1 MSNKNNSLKKS
12 ILCSLFFI
20 FGLTVFLNANTWI
33 DYPKCIK
40 PAEDFIDPR
49 TGEIVSRNPIVPCC
63 SGGVGSCCNIG
74 YRNSEDGQ
82 MYLIYP
88 YVMPEMCDEFDSG
101 VIDPN
106 QPRVDNC
113 NPGLV
118 QYRAEG
124 DCDTLTRTCCGTVKG
139 INTRWSDWG
148 TDCHGCADY
157 QCWNGSECENQGGT
171 QMFCSYMKGGNSG
184 VLTRSA
190 TCGSSGWQYGNWQ
203 GSCTCQQGYSW
214 NSNTKTCGPS
224 SSSVVGGGGTF
235 NPEQPIQPIGS

>member
-1 MSNKNNSLKKS
+1 MNNKNNILKKS

-20 FGLTVFLNANTWI
+20 FGLTVFLNAWETTR
-33 DYPKCIK
+33 YPLCSSSIGY
-40 PAEDFIDPR
+40 FIDPQ
-49 TGEIVSRNPIVPCC
+49 TGRIIKQPSMVPCC
-63 SGGVGSCCNIG
+63 PGGVGSCCNIG
-74 YRNSEDGQ
+74 YRNSEDDK
-82 MYLIYP
+82 MYLIVP
-88 YVMPEMCDEFDSG
+88 YVTPELCDEFDPDAN
-101 VIDPN
+101 IDPGS
-106 QPRVDNC
+106 RVDNC

-139 INTRWSDWG
+139 LNTRWSDWG

-171 QMFCSYMKGGNSG
+171 QMLCSYMKGGNSG

-203 GSCTCQQGYSW
+203 GSCSCQQGYSW
-214 NSNTKTCGPS
+214 NSNTKTCDPS